1 MVQMNQI
8 IGMIKNGQNPQQV
21 MMNLL
26 QGMQNTPMGVN
37 LLNLAK
43 NNRSAEIEQIARN
56 LMREQG
62 KDFDTEFQAF
72 RRKYGQQFMLL
83 CLVIMSI

>member
-1 MVQMNQI
+1 MIQMNQI

-43 NNRSAEIEQIARN
+43 NNRGAEIEQIARN

-62 KDFDTEFQAF
+62 KDFDTEFQTF
-72 RRKYGQQFMLL
+72 RRKYGL
-83 CLVIMSI
+83 

>member
-1 MVQMNQI
+1 MIQMNQV

-37 LLNLAK
+37 LFNLAK
-43 NNRSAEIEQIARN
+43 NNRGAEIEQIARN

-72 RRKYGQQFMLL
+72 RRKYGL
-83 CLVIMSI
+83 

>member
-1 MVQMNQI
+1 MIQMNQI

-72 RRKYGQQFMLL
+72 RRKYGL
-83 CLVIMSI
+83 

>member
-72 RRKYGQQFMLL
+72 RRKYGL
-83 CLVIMSI
+83 

>member
-1 MVQMNQI
+1 MIQMNQI

-43 NNRSAEIEQIARN
+43 NNRGAEIEQIARN

-72 RRKYGQQFMLL
+72 RRKYGL
-83 CLVIMSI
+83 

>member
-1 MVQMNQI
+1 MIQMNQI
-8 IGMIKNGQNPQQV
+8 IDMIKNGQNPQQV

-43 NNRSAEIEQIARN
+43 NNRGAEIEQIARN

-72 RRKYGQQFMLL
+72 RRKYGL
-83 CLVIMSI
+83 

>member
-1 MVQMNQI
+1 MIQMNQI
-8 IGMIKNGQNPQQV
+8 VNMIKGGQNPQQV
-21 MMNLL
+21 TMNLL

-43 NNRSAEIEQIARN
+43 QNRGADIEQIARN

-72 RRKYGQQFMLL
+72 RSKYGL
-83 CLVIMSI
+83 

>member
-1 MVQMNQI
+1 MIQMNQI

-62 KDFDTEFQAF
+62 KDFDTEFQTF
-72 RRKYGQQFMLL
+72 RRKYGL
-83 CLVIMSI
+83 

>member
-1 MVQMNQI
+1 MIQMNQI
-8 IGMIKNGQNPQQV
+8 VTMIKNGQNPQQV

-43 NNRSAEIEQIARN
+43 NNRGAEIEQIARN
-56 LMREQG
+56 LMHEQG
-62 KDFDTEFQAF
+62 KDFDTEFQTF
-72 RRKYGQQFMLL
+72 RRKYGL
-83 CLVIMSI
+83 

>member
-1 MVQMNQI
+1 
-8 IGMIKNGQNPQQV
+8 

-62 KDFDTEFQAF
+62 KDFDTEF
-72 RRKYGQQFMLL
+72 
-83 CLVIMSI
+83 

>member
-1 MVQMNQI
+1 MIQMNQI
-8 IGMIKNGQNPQQV
+8 INMIRSGQNPQQV

-43 NNRSAEIEQIARN
+43 QNRGAEIEQIARN

-62 KDFDTEFQAF
+62 KDFDTEFQTF
-72 RRKYGQQFMLL
+72 RKKYGL
-83 CLVIMSI
+83 

>member
-1 MVQMNQI
+1 MIQMNQI

-43 NNRSAEIEQIARN
+43 NNRGAEIEQIARN

-62 KDFDTEFQAF
+62 KDFDTEFQTF
-72 RRKYGQQFMLL
+72 RKKYGL
-83 CLVIMSI
+83 

>member
-1 MVQMNQI
+1 MIQMNQI
-8 IGMIKNGQNPQQV
+8 ISMIKNGQNPQQV

-43 NNRSAEIEQIARN
+43 NNRGAEIEQIARN

-62 KDFDTEFQAF
+62 KDFDTEFQTF
-72 RRKYGQQFMLL
+72 RRKYGL
-83 CLVIMSI
+83 

>member
-1 MVQMNQI
+1 MIQMNQI
-8 IGMIKNGQNPQQV
+8 VTMIKNGQNPQQV

-43 NNRSAEIEQIARN
+43 NNRGAEIEQIARN

-62 KDFDTEFQAF
+62 KDFDTEFQTF
-72 RRKYGQQFMLL
+72 RRRYGL
-83 CLVIMSI
+83 

>member
-1 MVQMNQI
+1 MIQMNQI
-8 IGMIKNGQNPQQV
+8 INMIRGGQNPQQV

-43 NNRSAEIEQIARN
+43 QNRGAEIEQIARN

-62 KDFDTEFQAF
+62 KDFDTEFQTF
-72 RRKYGQQFMLL
+72 RKKYGL
-83 CLVIMSI
+83 